1 MDEVKWKLSDIEGK
15 AWRVDQGSAT
25 VFAAPVL
32 EGMPLRRLFITEA
45 REGMVVPY
53 VAQRMSVYIEAE
65 YITLLLVPS
74 EGAVLSLIDEP
85 SDADRK
91 FYASLQ
97 MDGESGEQA
106 SETDFGGFRTIGE
119 FVAELWE
126 MHDVTELRGIYT
138 SEEANEAA
146 RDQNIKRILKVFDK
160 RESRQEKAEHT
171 GKHLYDAAARLCA
184 FQKINIKPWDII
196 RDSVGDKMT
205 IHDICRVSNFVCREV
220 ILSEEWYKQDN
231 GPLLVYYG
239 SKRTPMACIPRNSQS
254 YDLYDPVTDTT
265 ARITDE
271 TAAEIRPRAMCFY
284 RPFPEKPLNWK
295 DMIQYSAVAMRRSDL
310 AVIILFTLIGTL
322 IGQFMPYLNEVIF
335 DKYIPLGD
343 FSGLY
348 GICMVVLAFSV
359 GNIFFS
365 LVSSMASFRFL
376 NRIKYQLEAAI
387 VDRLF
392 SLPEPFYRKF
402 ESADLAERAMA
413 IAEFFT
419 KLIDILLKNILTA
432 LFAFIYLFKMF
443 SCSVSLSWIALF
455 MCLVGDG
462 IGFVLG
468 FMQIRHKK
476 EKMKIDGRISSLLF
490 QLISGVGKLR
500 IAGAE
505 ERGIREYTKIY
516 SDSVEVG
523 IKAQKFDRLAGVT
536 SMFFGTMTSVILYYY
551 MIHKSLGLTI
561 GTFMAFNAA
570 YGALSGALET
580 LVSSFLEVNSMIPVY
595 DRMKPI
601 LETSPEYSEAQSTPG
616 QLTGEIELN
625 NVRFSYDENSP
636 EILHGISLLIRPGE
650 YIGIVGET
658 GGGKSTLLKLLLGFE
673 TPTLGKIYYDGMD
686 LEMVDKRELRKKF
699 GVVLQNG
706 GLIAGTIYEN
716 ITITYPSA
724 TEEEVNEAIA
734 NAGLT
739 EDIKKMPMGLYTLL
753 SEGDGS
759 VSGGQKQRILIARAI
774 VGKPKIIFFDEA
786 TSALDNNTQRI
797 VKEGLDSLNSTRVV
811 IAHRLSTIINCDR
824 ILVLHDGV
832 IAESGNFNEL
842 MEQKGYFYE
851 LARRQLA

>member
-1 MDEVKWKLSDIEGK
+1 M
-15 AWRVDQGSAT
+15 
-25 VFAAPVL
+25 
-32 EGMPLRRLFITEA
+32 
-45 REGMVVPY
+45 
-53 VAQRMSVYIEAE
+53 
-65 YITLLLVPS
+65 
-74 EGAVLSLIDEP
+74 
-85 SDADRK
+85 
-91 FYASLQ
+91 
-97 MDGESGEQA
+97 
-106 SETDFGGFRTIGE
+106 
-119 FVAELWE
+119 
-126 MHDVTELRGIYT
+126 
-138 SEEANEAA
+138 
-146 RDQNIKRILKVFDK
+146 
-160 RESRQEKAEHT
+160 
-171 GKHLYDAAARLCA
+171 
-184 FQKINIKPWDII
+184 
-196 RDSVGDKMT
+196 
-205 IHDICRVSNFVCREV
+205 
-220 ILSEEWYKQDN
+220 
-231 GPLLVYYG
+231 
-239 SKRTPMACIPRNSQS
+239 
-254 YDLYDPVTDTT
+254 
-265 ARITDE
+265 
-271 TAAEIRPRAMCFY
+271 
-284 RPFPEKPLNWK
+284 
-295 DMIQYSAVAMRRSDL
+295 
-310 AVIILFTLIGTL
+310 
-322 IGQFMPYLNEVIF
+322 
-335 DKYIPLGD
+335 
-343 FSGLY
+343 
-348 GICMVVLAFSV
+348 
-359 GNIFFS
+359 
-365 LVSSMASFRFL
+365 

-570 YGALSGALET
+570 SGALGT

>member
-1 MDEVKWKLSDIEGK
+1 
-15 AWRVDQGSAT
+15 
-25 VFAAPVL
+25 
-32 EGMPLRRLFITEA
+32 
-45 REGMVVPY
+45 
-53 VAQRMSVYIEAE
+53 
-65 YITLLLVPS
+65 
-74 EGAVLSLIDEP
+74 
-85 SDADRK
+85 
-91 FYASLQ
+91 
-97 MDGESGEQA
+97 
-106 SETDFGGFRTIGE
+106 
-119 FVAELWE
+119 
-126 MHDVTELRGIYT
+126 
-138 SEEANEAA
+138 
-146 RDQNIKRILKVFDK
+146 
-160 RESRQEKAEHT
+160 
-171 GKHLYDAAARLCA
+171 
-184 FQKINIKPWDII
+184 
-196 RDSVGDKMT
+196 
-205 IHDICRVSNFVCREV
+205 
-220 ILSEEWYKQDN
+220 
-231 GPLLVYYG
+231 
-239 SKRTPMACIPRNSQS
+239 
-254 YDLYDPVTDTT
+254 
-265 ARITDE
+265 
-271 TAAEIRPRAMCFY
+271 
-284 RPFPEKPLNWK
+284 
-295 DMIQYSAVAMRRSDL
+295 
-310 AVIILFTLIGTL
+310 
-322 IGQFMPYLNEVIF
+322 
-335 DKYIPLGD
+335 
-343 FSGLY
+343 
-348 GICMVVLAFSV
+348 
-359 GNIFFS
+359 
-365 LVSSMASFRFL
+365 
-376 NRIKYQLEAAI
+376 
-387 VDRLF
+387 
-392 SLPEPFYRKF
+392 
-402 ESADLAERAMA
+402 
-413 IAEFFT
+413 
-419 KLIDILLKNILTA
+419 
-432 LFAFIYLFKMF
+432 
-443 SCSVSLSWIALF
+443 
-455 MCLVGDG
+455 
-462 IGFVLG
+462 
-468 FMQIRHKK
+468 
-476 EKMKIDGRISSLLF
+476 
-490 QLISGVGKLR
+490 
-500 IAGAE
+500 
-505 ERGIREYTKIY
+505 
-516 SDSVEVG
+516 
-523 IKAQKFDRLAGVT
+523 
-536 SMFFGTMTSVILYYY
+536 MFFGTMTSVILYYY

-570 YGALSGALET
+570 YGALSGALGT